1 MVMVDAWAMND
12 VQFKSKFIIGQKLTS
27 GENLN
32 TENYVFGHVLNMRE
46 RGVGRPWL
54 CKRPALSARCTR
66 SPSVYYCNGFL
77 I

>member
-46 RGVGRPWL
+46 RGVGRPCGCVSAQRSL
-54 CKRPALSARCTR
+54 HAIAL
-66 SPSVYYCNGFL
+66 GL
-77 I
+77 LL

>member
-12 VQFKSKFIIGQKLTS
+12 VQYKSKFIIGQKLTS

-46 RGVGRPWL
+46 RGRGKAVWL
-54 CKRPALSARCTR
+54 CKRPALAARDRPR
-66 SPSVYYCNGFL
+66 SITL
-77 I
+77 